1 MEFYCNAL
9 KKYDHAL
16 YISGTNLP
24 YGQSKYTHL
33 SYQMINTLDFSET
46 QFEHILNSH
55 CSFIKNPINYLKS
68 CDGLLDTELILSD
81 DEAND
86 TDELEN
92 IFADTESPVWK
103 KALFKNP
110 ALANDIYIKS
120 QLQIIQKGL
129 LT

>member
-1 MEFYCNAL
+1 MKLQKEGKTIDPMEFYCNAL

-55 CSFIKNPINYLKS
+55 CSFIKNPINYLKVVMV
-68 CDGLLDTELILSD
+68 CWILKTWSVTMRQTTRM
-81 DEAND
+81 N
-86 TDELEN
+86 
-92 IFADTESPVWK
+92 
-103 KALFKNP
+103 
-110 ALANDIYIKS
+110 
-120 QLQIIQKGL
+120 
-129 LT
+129 

>member
-68 CDGLLDTELILSD
+68 CDGLLDTENMVSD

-103 KALFKNP
+103 RLS
-110 ALANDIYIKS
+110 LRILL
-120 QLQIIQKGL
+120 LQMISI
-129 LT
+129 